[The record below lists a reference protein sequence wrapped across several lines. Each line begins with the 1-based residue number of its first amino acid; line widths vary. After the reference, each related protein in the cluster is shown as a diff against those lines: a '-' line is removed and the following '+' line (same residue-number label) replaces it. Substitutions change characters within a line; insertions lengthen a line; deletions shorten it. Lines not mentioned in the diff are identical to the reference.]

1 MRKTS
6 IFIFLAV
13 MFASLYAGDVANF
26 VDLGFSSD
34 GKTFAFGQYG
44 TDDQSFS
51 AYGDIFFI
59 DVAKNEFIP
68 GTNVSASPSRISGKR
83 GPSVIFDELKNN
95 ASLTFK
101 RLSIDIDSNSSSRPL
116 YVETS
121 SVPLKDGRSL
131 SFRDFETGENY
142 DVSLHQ
148 LVSGSGAKASSSFYI
163 TAKITDSD
171 GNTVTK
177 TVGHPDYKRA
187 GILGYKISRIITDES
202 GKALVFI
209 VEKEVYSKGG
219 NSIRYMAET
228 VYR

>member
-1 MRKTS
+1 
-6 IFIFLAV
+6 

-26 VDLGFSSD
+26 VNLGFSPD

-44 TDDQSFS
+44 TDDRNFS
-51 AYGDIFFI
+51 AYGDIYFI

-68 GTNVSASPSRISGKR
+68 GTNVSAAPSRTTGER
-83 GPSVIFDELKNN
+83 GPYAIFEELKNK
-95 ASLTFK
+95 ADLTFK
-101 RLSIDIDSNSSSRPL
+101 RLSLDTNPESSGRPL
-116 YVETS
+116 YVENS
-121 SVPLKDGRSL
+121 SVPATDGRSM

-142 DVSLHQ
+142 EVSLHQ
-148 LVSGSGAKASSSFYI
+148 LVSGSGTSASSSFYI